1 MNCTGVPSVIVTG
14 SLKAE
19 DGDRSESGSVRLE
32 AESQMCVV
40 ADWRWT
46 KGAISKQCDWLL
58 EAGKAEEI
66 EPPDSLQIGTKPTL
80 ILACEAHIRPQQIC
94 EMRKCVLLS
103 H

>member
-1 MNCTGVPSVIVTG
+1 MNCTGVCSVIITG

-32 AESQMCVV
+32 AEPQMCVV

-58 EAGKAEEI
+58 EVEKRRKLS
-66 EPPDSLQIGTKPTL
+66 PPTAS
-80 ILACEAHIRPQQIC
+80 R
-94 EMRKCVLLS
+94 
-103 H
+103 